1 MRPLFPHASL
11 SHPPLRSLLTLG
23 SVIST
28 LAENSAKN
36 KADHVPFRNSKL
48 TRMLQPSLSG
58 NARISVICTIN
69 PDSSAVAESTS
80 TLLFA
85 QRIKRVQL
93 HAQKKE
99 VVDTDA
105 LLERYRKEI
114 EELRKRLAEK
124 EASQADGGPVLKRR
138 LSAREQLDESLAM
151 HNLNARIKQLT
162 KLILTSQTVDENK
175 GDESRPA
182 SPMKVDFDMS
192 PYQVRLRARAT
203 VKLRRMCANGFNSS
217 NRSSSRQGGSSRLR
231 LRRSCPSRRRSR
243 RDRSSL
249 QMRPRARRTS
259 C

>member
-1 MRPLFPHASL
+1 M
-11 SHPPLRSLLTLG
+11 LTLG
-23 SVIST
+23 TVIST
-28 LAENSAKN
+28 LAENAARGKS
-36 KADHVPFRNSKL
+36 DHVPFRNSKL

-69 PDSSAVAESTS
+69 PDASAIPESTS

-85 QRIKRVQL
+85 QRIKKVQL

-124 EASQADGGPVLKRR
+124 EAPDGPMRGRR

-182 SPMKVDFDMS
+182 SPTKVDFDMS
-192 PYQVRLRARAT
+192 PYQVRVLDVLWGHPRANDRFIAATRAPRGATRARDAGDPDP
-203 VKLRRMCANGFNSS
+203 LA
-217 NRSSSRQGGSSRLR
+217 RSGA
-231 LRRSCPSRRRSR
+231 
-243 RDRSSL
+243 RDTAAGA
-249 QMRPRARRTS
+249 P
-259 C
+259 

>member
-1 MRPLFPHASL
+1 
-11 SHPPLRSLLTLG
+11 
-23 SVIST
+23 
-28 LAENSAKN
+28 
-36 KADHVPFRNSKL
+36 
-48 TRMLQPSLSG
+48 MLQPSLSG

-93 HAQKKE
+93 HAEKKE

-114 EELRKRLAEK
+114 EELKKRLSEK
-124 EASQADGGPVLKRR
+124 EAGAAAATGKTRR

-151 HNLNARIKQLT
+151 HNLNSRIRQLT

-182 SPMKVDFDMS
+182 SPVKVDFDMS
-192 PYQVRLRARAT
+192 PYQVSHGH
-203 VKLRRMCANGFNSS
+203 CAVLSRNAEVINSC
-217 NRSSSRQGGSSRLR
+217 NRSYSLR
-231 LRRSCPSRRRSR
+231 VDKWRPRRRK
-243 RDRSSL
+243 SSH
-249 QMRPRARRTS
+249 
-259 C
+259 